1 MIYHELYCCYS
12 DGGGSQIAGIAA
24 NPNSEILFV
33 FFLLN
38 DTVLE
43 TLRSFEFF
51 FIVLRHA
58 LLFESL
64 VSQAMLL
71 MDLRSDHIH
80 ACRDCMNADCCI
92 SLQANV
98 WLRSSTFRLHKLS

>member
-1 MIYHELYCCYS
+1 MIYHELYCCYN

-51 FIVLRHA
+51 FKIVLA
-58 LLFESL
+58 
-64 VSQAMLL
+64 
-71 MDLRSDHIH
+71 
-80 ACRDCMNADCCI
+80 
-92 SLQANV
+92 
-98 WLRSSTFRLHKLS
+98 

>member
-1 MIYHELYCCYS
+1 MIYHELYCCYN

-24 NPNSEILFV
+24 NPNSEILSV

-43 TLRSFEFF
+43 MLRIFEFF
-51 FIVLRHA
+51 VVLRHV

-64 VSQAMLL
+64 VTQAMLL
-71 MDLRSDHIH
+71 MDFRSDHIH

-98 WLRSSTFRLHKLS
+98 WLRPSTY

>member
-51 FIVLRHA
+51 YS
-58 LLFESL
+58 FEARAA
-64 VSQAMLL
+64 V
-71 MDLRSDHIH
+71 
-80 ACRDCMNADCCI
+80 
-92 SLQANV
+92 
-98 WLRSSTFRLHKLS
+98 